1 MLLCQN
7 LLYDVMFN
15 FVNKMQELKKGD
27 NQHIMIPLGG
37 GKLTEEE
44 NYNVGEYFPLM
55 QWLVFPRS

>member
-1 MLLCQN
+1 
-7 LLYDVMFN
+7 MFN